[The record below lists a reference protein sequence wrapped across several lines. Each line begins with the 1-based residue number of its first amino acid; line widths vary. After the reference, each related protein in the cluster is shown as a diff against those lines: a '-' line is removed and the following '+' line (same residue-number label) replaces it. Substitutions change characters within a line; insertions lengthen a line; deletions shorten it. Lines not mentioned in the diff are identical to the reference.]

1 MSRKVAWWGLIFKEI
16 NLAADGLDVRMELL
30 SGVRQTRGGTG
41 GDNGKGRKEKVTVSH
56 FHNNS
61 V

>member
-1 MSRKVAWWGLIFKEI
+1 MAWWGLIFKEI
-16 NLAADGLDVRMELL
+16 NLAADGLDMRMELL

>member
-1 MSRKVAWWGLIFKEI
+1 MAWWGLIFKEI

-30 SGVRQTRGGTG
+30 SGVRQTRGETG
-41 GDNGKGRKEKVTVSH
+41 GDNGKGRMEEVTVSH
-56 FHNNS
+56 CHNNS